1 MWMSCMMK
9 KWCRKNPIKKQRV
22 LCVNV
27 KLHDVQEAKQHIR
40 ALARR
45 ERKGVSKASETFG
58 IANIPMSSEKESSS

>member
-1 MWMSCMMK
+1 MMK

-22 LCVNV
+22 LCVNA